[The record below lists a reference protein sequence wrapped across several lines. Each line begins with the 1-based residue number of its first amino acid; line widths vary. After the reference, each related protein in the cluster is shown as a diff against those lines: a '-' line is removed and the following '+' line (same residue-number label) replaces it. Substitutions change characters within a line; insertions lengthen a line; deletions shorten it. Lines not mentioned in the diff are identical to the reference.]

1 MKLIVYKPSVDP
13 SWPLAVQL
21 LFDDISR
28 FGRWL
33 LSCLEDSG
41 ISFEVVETKEHVVRR
56 INTSTTKPESM
67 FLLCVCFPQQIPTE
81 LACQKIAVLPFLFDA
96 YSLNNDYVLP
106 FGDWPKILA
115 EVDGIFVP
123 SKLVESQVIN
133 LIESKTRVHV
143 FEPKVPSLALSN
155 FEVRDAEAQDNRRIS
170 LSTEMYLS
178 TKDGAWK
185 NLNEPPLDVVE
196 RYCSLLFETGTLT
209 WSLGQAGKNGLWPI
223 GFGLSEPWG
232 LWAQI
237 TQSSF
242 VLPVSV
248 SGDVSIIVE
257 LVGCGANIG
266 REVTVQF
273 GEESKKLQLGQ
284 SFEIFVLNFSPD
296 KPVSQIS
303 FSGYLLDRDVDLRGL
318 GVGVATLSISRSTD
332 WSGQKSEWPVSGL
345 DSDSLRPIGF
355 YPSESWGAWAKS
367 SAPVVLLPGF
377 VSGHVRVAIE
387 VVGCG
392 SNIGRRVSIRMGS
405 ESHSVVLGE
414 VAEIHLLNFDVA
426 EATNLI
432 YIDGCD
438 LDREVDIRGL
448 GIGLAFVR
456 VSRLRHLGSDRFEW
470 SSSHPE
476 IEDVLPLAFY
486 PSESWGAWAYSDDAL
501 LSLPV
506 TVQGRQIVEIE
517 LAACGINIGKRITI
531 RMGDDSHNVELPKS
545 RQVIRLKFDVSK
557 PSNTIHINGY
567 ELDRTTEARA
577 LGIGIGSIRIYRNRH
592 PLEKA
597 LQKIA
602 KNRKEILTELS
613 IPVERIK
620 IQNCH
625 PSFKSRIELV
635 GTVFVLVLRPS
646 DLVDEPWA
654 EIIKCFVLGQ
664 KSLRN
669 TELVV
674 VLPSDWMT
682 SFLPLM
688 IEMIYRMSPNTA
700 TVHFLALNFDSEEF
714 VSLVNYSDSIL
725 ILRGDGLDF
734 ELAKHSVLN
743 LCATVGPL
751 SNDIADTKFGNSTV
765 VARVLKQP
773 RGIVQGISS
782 PLTMKVYYDNESL
795 SQGLEIAASLEISEK
810 VLAEDH
816 QAKHD
821 LSIGLKSIFRGPLHG

>member
-1 MKLIVYKPSVDP
+1 
-13 SWPLAVQL
+13 
-21 LFDDISR
+21 LFEDFSQ

-33 LSCLEDSG
+33 LLSLEELGLPVEVIEINDK
-41 ISFEVVETKEHVVRR
+41 VVERVNASGSEGE
-56 INTSTTKPESM
+56 TTL
-67 FLLCVCFPQQIPTE
+67 LLCVCFPHQIPLE
-81 LACQKIAVLPFLFDA
+81 VNCRKIAVLPSIFDT
-96 YSLNNDYVLP
+96 YSRDTVYALP
-106 FGDWPKILA
+106 FGDWPAILA
-115 EVDGIFVP
+115 DVDEIVVP
-123 SKLVESQVIN
+123 SKLVESQLIN
-133 LIESKTRVHV
+133 LIGLKTRVHV
-143 FEPKVPSLALSN
+143 VEPKVPSLALSD
-155 FEVRDAEAQDNRRIS
+155 FEVRGTEARDSQS
-170 LSTEMYLS
+170 LSLDTDMFLS
-178 TKDGAWK
+178 TKDGAWES
-185 NLNEPPLDVVE
+185 LNEPHPDIVE
-196 RYCSLLFETGTLT
+196 RFCSRPFETSTLT
-209 WSLGQAGKNGLWPI
+209 WSLGQIKNNGLWAI
-223 GFGLSEPWG
+223 GFGPLEPWG
-232 LWAQI
+232 LWAQMAHVSLI
-237 TQSSF
+237 
-242 VLPVSV
+242 LPVSV
-248 SGDVSIIVE
+248 LGDVSIIVE

-284 SFEIFVLNFSPD
+284 SFETFVLKFSPD
-296 KPVSQIS
+296 KPVSQIF

-345 DSDSLRPIGF
+345 DSDSLRPVGF

-456 VSRLRHLGSDRFEW
+456 VTRLRHLGSDRFEW

-517 LAACGINIGKRITI
+517 LAACGVNIGKRITI
-531 RMGDDSHNVELPKS
+531 RMGDDSQNVELPKS

-577 LGIGIGSIRIYRNRH
+577 LGIGIGSIRIYRNRN

-602 KNRKEILTELS
+602 KNRKEILTALS
-613 IPVERIK
+613 IPVEGIEIPNR
-620 IQNCH
+620 H
-625 PSFKSRIELV
+625 PSSKSRIELV

-646 DLVDEPWA
+646 DLLDEPWA
-654 EIIKCFVLGQ
+654 EIIKCFVLAQ

-669 TELVV
+669 AELVV

-700 TVHFLALNFDSEEF
+700 TVHFLALNLDSEEF
-714 VSLVNYSDSIL
+714 VSLVNYSGSIL

-734 ELAKHSVLN
+734 DFAKNSVSN
-743 LCATVGPL
+743 LGATVGPL
-751 SNDIADTKFGNSTV
+751 SQGDVDTKFGESTV
-765 VARVLKQP
+765 VVEVSKQP
-773 RGIVQGISS
+773 RCLFQGISS
-782 PLTMKVYYDNESL
+782 PLTMKVFFDNESL
-795 SQGLEIAASLEISEK
+795 SQGLEIAASLEVSDK
-810 VLAEDH
+810 VLVEDR

-821 LSIGLKSIFRGPLHG
+821 LSLELKSIFREHLHG